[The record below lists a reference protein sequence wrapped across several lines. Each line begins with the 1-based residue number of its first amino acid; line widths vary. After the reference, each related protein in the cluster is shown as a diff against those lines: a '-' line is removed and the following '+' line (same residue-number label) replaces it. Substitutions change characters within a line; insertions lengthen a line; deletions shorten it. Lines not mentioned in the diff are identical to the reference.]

1 MSFAGEDQGEEA
13 WAKWGEP
20 TQDEVKELN
29 AVLTGSQ
36 SCSGLREG
44 PWRTEE
50 ELILRL
56 CRAGAGG
63 EQDYSN
69 IQVTSWSLLAKP
81 EIQAHFVWLW
91 NWFFF
96 FFLIISKLISR
107 RRLKIRRLCVKF

>member
-44 PWRTEE
+44 PWRMEE

-56 CRAGAGG
+56 CRAGG